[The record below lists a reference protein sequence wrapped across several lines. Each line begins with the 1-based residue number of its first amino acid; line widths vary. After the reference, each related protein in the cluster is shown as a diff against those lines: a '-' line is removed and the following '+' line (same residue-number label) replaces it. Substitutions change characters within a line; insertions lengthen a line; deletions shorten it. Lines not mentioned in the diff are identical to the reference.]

1 MDNLTGL
8 ASMVAYNLM
17 LAIFPL
23 ALLALFVAG
32 RILRSPDVA
41 DSVIQDARKRDRVR
55 KEIVKR
61 IHEETDVHADDILF
75 PDLTVQ

>member
-1 MDNLTGL
+1 MLRAFWRKAYEDGLTGL

-32 RILRSPDVA
+32 RILRSPEVA
-41 DSVIQDARKRDRVR
+41 DSVTSEVTSMSNEHSRTWEPLGSVIMV
-55 KEIVKR
+55 
-61 IHEETDVHADDILF
+61 L
-75 PDLTVQ
+75 P